1 MEQMSLKNKLL
12 LFVTIILLLSSLVTT
27 LFLWNGLQSA
37 NRDIVSKTRNA
48 LTVEVGQRLAA
59 LSGRYGEQIATFI
72 NQSYRHSGQIHLN
85 QWITGKYPCCRG
97 TDSGKEAGKC
107 FLFLL
112 L

>member
-48 LTVEVGQRLAA
+48 LPSR
-59 LSGRYGEQIATFI
+59 
-72 NQSYRHSGQIHLN
+72 
-85 QWITGKYPCCRG
+85 
-97 TDSGKEAGKC
+97 
-107 FLFLL
+107 
-112 L
+112 